1 MKTFFL
7 LLTFTVL
14 LSCNQNTEK
23 TFETPC
29 PEEEKQ
35 SMASLKKKLTEKG
48 FTTFDFIDEATQD
61 TVLMQQYFMAFLKR
75 GENRSQSK
83 EEADSLQQLHM
94 AHLGR
99 MYAEGFADISG
110 PFGDDRDL
118 RGITI
123 YNVPTLRMADSLAKL
138 DPMVKAGRLAVEVK
152 PWWAAKG
159 VSLR

>member
-35 SMASLKKKLTEKG
+35 SMATLKKKLTEKG
-48 FTTFDFIDEATQD
+48 FSTFDYVDEATLD

-110 PFGDDRDL
+110 PFGDDGGHQRNNYL
-118 RGITI
+118 
-123 YNVPTLRMADSLAKL
+123 
-138 DPMVKAGRLAVEVK
+138 
-152 PWWAAKG
+152 
-159 VSLR
+159 

>member
-1 MKTFFL
+1 MKPLFY

-14 LSCNQNTEK
+14 FSCNQNPEK
-23 TFETPC
+23 TVETPC

-35 SMASLKKKLTEKG
+35 SMATLKKKLTEKG
-48 FTTFDFIDEATQD
+48 FSTFDYVDEATRD
-61 TVLMQQYFMAFLKR
+61 TVIMQQYYIAFLRR
-75 GENRSQSK
+75 GENRNQSK

>member
-1 MKTFFL
+1 MKPLFY

-14 LSCNQNTEK
+14 FSCNQNPEK
-23 TFETPC
+23 TVETPC

-35 SMASLKKKLTEKG
+35 SMATLKKKLTEKG
-48 FTTFDFIDEATQD
+48 FPTFDYVDEATRD
-61 TVLMQQYFMAFLKR
+61 TVIMQQYYIAFLRR
-75 GENRSQSK
+75 GENRNQSK